1 MLQKFKII
9 TCAFILF
16 LFGFT
21 LMTVSPVFAKGP
33 RGGTALDELNR
44 CDRNNPKT
52 PYEYKAKITCFSNQA
67 HSILLEYEKLL
78 QTISDCVSNP
88 VREAQAEQC
97 VRDAVEGEGERYP
110 ISADKGPRG
119 RGLAA
124 GYDKCK
130 KFMYKGKVE
139 VWCRGAAE

>member
-1 MLQKFKII
+1 MLQKFKI
-9 TCAFILF
+9 TSCAFI

-21 LMTVSPVFAKGP
+21 LMTVSTVFAKGP

-44 CDRNNPKT
+44 CDNNNPKT
-52 PYEYKAKITCFSNQA
+52 PYGYKAKITCFSNQA
-67 HSILLEYEKLL
+67 HSILKEYEMLL

-97 VRDAVEGEGERYP
+97 VRDAVEREGERNP
-110 ISADKGPRG
+110 ISADKGTRTRG
-119 RGLAA
+119 QAA

-130 KFMYKGKVE
+130 KFMYNGKVD